1 MAISLVSEH
10 CSDQETVKL
19 ENGKN
24 GERVEEDKVEK
35 NRGWTQKYK
44 VVYLERNTFLC
55 YTKIFKK
62 TKRLLQLGILIKRM

>member
-1 MAISLVSEH
+1 MAISLVSEN

-35 NRGWTQKYK
+35 NR
-44 VVYLERNTFLC
+44 
-55 YTKIFKK
+55 
-62 TKRLLQLGILIKRM
+62 